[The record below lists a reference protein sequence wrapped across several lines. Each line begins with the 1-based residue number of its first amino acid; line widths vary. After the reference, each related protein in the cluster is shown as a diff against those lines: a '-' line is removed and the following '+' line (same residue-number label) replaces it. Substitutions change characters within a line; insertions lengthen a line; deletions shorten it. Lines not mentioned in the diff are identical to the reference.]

1 MWLILLRAEAKQ
13 YGFKKGP
20 WFLNWSH
27 TSGSHVTYYKR
38 EEGGVKSVTIPIRLL
53 NLKPDFVASSGF
65 ERETLGGGKIIVHCL
80 PQEKE

>member
-27 TSGSHVTYYKR
+27 TSGSHVIYYKR

-53 NLKPDFVASSGF
+53 NLKPDFVA
-65 ERETLGGGKIIVHCL
+65 IVKSPKLCL
-80 PQEKE
+80 VKFFYVVDSAEGRG